1 MSMSSKVTS
10 FNNELKK
17 IWALG
22 GIYTLMSN
30 MWIIICIFFIAESIS
45 CRAPEKI
52 MFIAKLRIT
61 AALELF
67 LIIPAAFLS

>member
-10 FNNELKK
+10 FNRELKK
-17 IWALG
+17 IWAVG

-30 MWIIICIFFIAESIS
+30 MWIIIYIFFIAESIS

-52 MFIAKLRIT
+52 MLIAKLRMT
-61 AALELF
+61 AAFEVF
-67 LIIPAAFLS
+67 LIIPEAFLS